1 MNLLTYAVSDKLKR
15 SGELLEHIGQDSIPT
30 RVVETSFRTLLADY
44 EDKDATQLIEDY
56 PSFLRDQVGV
66 AITPTTSG
74 VQVKGDIN
82 DNVIDIIEILHKKSK
97 KDIVEGVVHNTLTAI
112 NPDRVHKIIDLK
124 LSDKLVQLKR
134 QVSQTSQLVERID
147 GIGLVTFEEPE
158 TQAEHPVVD
167 LVEEMAVPTFDEQ
180 LNLAVA
186 GPAVEAEKPVVA
198 ASVPEQVAVIPSVST
213 ENGTQSHVPSELNL
227 DEMIT
232 DLPEVGL
239 PVEDKNESDM
249 NDETVSAQ
257 GVLQETWRNFIGDLK
272 KFDMGSRMD
281 FDPELGLGLAL

>member
-30 RVVETSFRTLLADY
+30 SVVETSFRALLADY
-44 EDKDATQLIEDY
+44 EDKEATQLIEDY

-97 KDIVEGVVHNTLTAI
+97 KDIVESVVHNTLTAI
-112 NPDRVHKIIDLK
+112 NPDRGHKIIDLQ

-158 TQAEHPVVD
+158 TQTEHPVVD

-180 LNLAVA
+180 LDLAVA
-186 GPAVEAEKPVVA
+186 GPAVNAEKQVVTA
-198 ASVPEQVAVIPSVST
+198 AVPETVSVISDVS
-213 ENGTQSHVPSELNL
+213 NQDVNKSDVQSELDL
-227 DEMIT
+227 DNMIT
-232 DLPEVGL
+232 NLPDVM
-239 PVEDKNESDM
+239 PVDEKNESKVA
-249 NDETVSAQ
+249 DETVSAQ

-272 KFDMGSRMD
+272 KFDMGNRMD
-281 FDPELGLGLAL
+281 FDPELGLAL

>member
-15 SGELLEHIGQDSIPT
+15 SGELLEYIGKDSIPSS
-30 RVVETSFRTLLADY
+30 VVETSFRTLLSDY

-66 AITPTTSG
+66 TITPTSSG

-97 KDIVEGVVHNTLTAI
+97 KDIVEGVVQNTLDAI
-112 NPDRVHKIIDLK
+112 NHDRAYKIIDLK

-147 GIGLVTFEEPE
+147 GVGLVTFEEPDIQE
-158 TQAEHPVVD
+158 EHPVVD
-167 LVEEMAVPTFDEQ
+167 LVEEVAVPQFENDLVEE
-180 LNLAVA
+180 LA
-186 GPAVEAEKPVVA
+186 GPAIAPIETPIYA
-198 ASVPEQVAVIPSVST
+198 AVPEPVSVVPTSVESNSSST
-213 ENGTQSHVPSELNL
+213 L
-227 DEMIT
+227 DLDNIVTE
-232 DLPEVGL
+232 LPEV
-239 PVEDKNESDM
+239 PVVNNVDSKLDGESI
-249 NDETVSAQ
+249 SAQ

-281 FDPELGLGLAL
+281 FDPELGLAL

>member
-281 FDPELGLGLAL
+281 FDPELGLAL

>member
-198 ASVPEQVAVIPSVST
+198 AVPEQVAVIPSVST
-213 ENGTQSHVPSELNL
+213 ENGTQSDVPSELNL

-239 PVEDKNESDM
+239 PVEDKNESNM

-281 FDPELGLGLAL
+281 FDPELGLAL

>member
-198 ASVPEQVAVIPSVST
+198 ASVLEQVAVIPSVST

-281 FDPELGLGLAL
+281 FDPELGLAL

>member
-158 TQAEHPVVD
+158 TQAEHQVVD

-281 FDPELGLGLAL
+281 FDPELGLAL

>member
-15 SGELLEHIGQDSIPT
+15 SGELLEYIGKDSIPSS
-30 RVVETSFRTLLADY
+30 VVETSFRTLLSDY

-56 PSFLRDQVGV
+56 PSFLCDQVGV
-66 AITPTTSG
+66 TITPTSSG

-97 KDIVEGVVHNTLTAI
+97 KEIVEGVVQNTLDAI
-112 NPDRVHKIIDLK
+112 NHDRAYKIIDLK

-147 GIGLVTFEEPE
+147 GVGLVTFEEPDIQE
-158 TQAEHPVVD
+158 EHPVVD
-167 LVEEMAVPTFDEQ
+167 LVEEVAVPQFENDLVEE
-180 LNLAVA
+180 LA
-186 GPAVEAEKPVVA
+186 GPAIAPIETPIYA
-198 ASVPEQVAVIPSVST
+198 AVPEPVSVVPTSVESNSSST
-213 ENGTQSHVPSELNL
+213 L
-227 DEMIT
+227 DLDNIVTE
-232 DLPEVGL
+232 LPEV
-239 PVEDKNESDM
+239 PVVNNVDSKLDGESI
-249 NDETVSAQ
+249 SAQ

-281 FDPELGLGLAL
+281 FDPELGLAL

>member
-186 GPAVEAEKPVVA
+186 GPAVEAEKSVVA
-198 ASVPEQVAVIPSVST
+198 AVPEQVAVIPSVST
-213 ENGTQSHVPSELNL
+213 ENGTQSDVPSELNL

-239 PVEDKNESDM
+239 PVEDKNESNM

-281 FDPELGLGLAL
+281 FDPELGLAL